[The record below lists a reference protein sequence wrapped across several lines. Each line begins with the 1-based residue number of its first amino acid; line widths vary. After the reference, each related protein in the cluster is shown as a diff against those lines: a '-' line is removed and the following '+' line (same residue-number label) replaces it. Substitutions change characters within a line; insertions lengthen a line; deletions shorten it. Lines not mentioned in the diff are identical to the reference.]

1 MVGKIIKHELYALFR
16 ILVFLFAAVL
26 LLAVLLRLTLLG
38 GNGASAERAGFAA
51 FLAVFY
57 IYAMFAAI
65 LVALILGISR
75 FYKTIFTGEGYLT
88 LSFPATP
95 AQLIWGKLL
104 SALIAAYSAVAVCIL
119 SALIFFA
126 GLDAEFYVQLGDLL
140 ADLFSSF
147 GAYYASDPLLIV
159 EQVIVTIVVIPTGT
173 LFFFLI
179 ASVGQLFTSH
189 RKGMT
194 ALIAIAAIFVISL
207 LNALVYEPILFAC
220 AQNISIH
227 LANWIDILVTVAIDV
242 GCFLL
247 VRYILSHKVN
257 LIV

>member
-16 ILVFLFAAVL
+16 VLVFLFAAVL
-26 LLAVLLRLTLLG
+26 LLAVLLRITLLG
-38 GNGASAERAGFAA
+38 GSGTSAERAGFAA
-51 FLAVFY
+51 LLAVFY
-57 IYAMFAAI
+57 AYAMLAAI

-88 LSFPATP
+88 LSFSATP

-104 SALIAAYSAVAVCIL
+104 SALIAVYSAVAVCIL

-126 GLDAEFYVQLGDLL
+126 GLDAEFYAQLGDLL
-140 ADLFSSF
+140 ADLFSAF
-147 GAYYASDPLLIV
+147 GAYYADDPLLIV
-159 EQVIVTIVVIPTGT
+159 EQGLVAVAAIPCGT
-173 LFFFLI
+173 LFFFLV
-179 ASVGQLFTSH
+179 ASVGQLFTAH
-189 RKGMT
+189 RKGLT

-207 LNALVYEPILFAC
+207 LNALVYEPILIAFAR
-220 AQNISIH
+220 NISIH
-227 LANWIDILVTVAIDV
+227 LANWIDILVTLAIDV

-247 VRYILSHKVN
+247 VRYILTHRVN